1 VRAVQEP
8 FTHLPDRLAE
18 YEQLTGNTI
27 DETRVHYYQVMAETK
42 LLVMSH
48 APGQMR
54 LRRTGGGGG
63 DVGNSLIYGVLHR
76 RLWLEALSRFV
87 NLEPQGAEVP
97 PERETTEADYLFAN
111 VLAQLRDTIV
121 PRVSDPLALQRT
133 KGVARILK
141 YLAAIQR
148 DGGFYAE
155 REVDDVTAALGERP
169 ESVEAGRRAMAAA
182 VRDGTLAHDAYLRYL
197 WKRVA
202 RENELLRP
210 ASGVM
215 ADRHWPPLH

>member
-1 VRAVQEP
+1 
-8 FTHLPDRLAE
+8 
-18 YEQLTGNTI
+18 
-27 DETRVHYYQVMAETK
+27 
-42 LLVMSH
+42 LL
-48 APGQMR
+48 
-54 LRRTGGGGG
+54 
-63 DVGNSLIYGVLHR
+63 YGVLHR

-111 VLAQLRDTIV
+111 VLGQLRDTIV

-182 VRDGTLAHDAYLRYL
+182 VRDGTLAEDAYLRYL